1 MKTRRTQRGLTLI
14 ELLVTLMVLGVFST
28 AALAYFK
35 AHRQSTH
42 ESEGY
47 ARDVREMSHLMEALE
62 TDLRTGKRL
71 SHFGWEQ
78 RGPAVFRGKRRIAQ
92 RIATFDVRRKGHV
105 AHITIQPLPRRKDKQ
120 KSRSPLLSKRIV
132 LRTGGGA

>member
-1 MKTRRTQRGLTLI
+1 MTRHHAQRGLTLI
-14 ELLVTLMVLGVFST
+14 ELLVTLIVLGVFST

-47 ARDVREMSHLMEALE
+47 ARDVREMSRLMEALE

-71 SHFGWEQ
+71 NHFGWEQ
-78 RGPAVFRGKRRIAQ
+78 RGPAVYRGKRRIAQ
-92 RIATFDVRRKGHV
+92 RIATFDVSREAHV
-105 AHITIQPLPRRKDKQ
+105 ARITIQPLQRRKGKDKA
-120 KSRSPLLSKRIV
+120 RVPLLSKRIV